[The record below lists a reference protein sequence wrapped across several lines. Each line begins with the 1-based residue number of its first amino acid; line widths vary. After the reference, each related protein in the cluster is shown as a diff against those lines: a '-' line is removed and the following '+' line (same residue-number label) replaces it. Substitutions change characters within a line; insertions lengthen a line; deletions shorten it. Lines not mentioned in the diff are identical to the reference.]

1 MTIEYVLLLTAMT
14 MLVLKIFISAPTEAF
29 RNAGPKMGARV
40 ERQLETG
47 AGFKPNGS
55 PNQWQADQ

>member
-14 MLVLKIFISAPTEAF
+14 MLVLKIFISAPSEAF
-29 RNAGPKMGARV
+29 KKSGPKMGARI

-47 AGFKPNGS
+47 SGFTPNGARHE
-55 PNQWQADQ
+55 WGGDQ

>member
-14 MLVLKIFISAPTEAF
+14 MLVLKIFISAPSDAF
-29 RNAGPKMGARV
+29 RKSGPKMGARV

-47 AGFKPNGS
+47 GGFTPKG
-55 PNQWQADQ
+55 QRQEWGGDQ